1 MEMLIDG
8 FFMDL
13 LGDIYKKEMFI
24 LQIVHFPAC
33 DVKAAAKTDLSSSVS
48 HLCSAVL
55 QFMFI
60 QLN

>member
-1 MEMLIDG
+1 
-8 FFMDL
+8 MDL